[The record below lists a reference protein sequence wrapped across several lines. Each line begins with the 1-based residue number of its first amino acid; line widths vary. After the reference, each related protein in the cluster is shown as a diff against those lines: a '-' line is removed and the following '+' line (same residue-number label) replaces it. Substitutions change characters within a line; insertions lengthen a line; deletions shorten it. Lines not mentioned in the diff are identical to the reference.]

1 MEDKQNKPV
10 ENQPVQEVQVA
21 AAENPANLPT
31 EGHLTFKEDVIAK
44 ITAIIAQDI
53 PGLLS
58 MSGNF
63 LSSMKQAFGQSNL
76 TKGITVEI
84 VDDKA
89 VELGLE
95 IILEYNQSAPKVL
108 EELKNRI
115 GKQLDFMTGMKLTEI
130 NVRVVDTMSR
140 EEFEGKDGKAKKE
153 EAIPAQEV
161 KATIEGP
168 AVDAKP

>member
-1 MEDKQNKPV
+1 MEDKQNKQAENKKVQDV
-10 ENQPVQEVQVA
+10 EVA
-21 AAENPANLPT
+21 AVESPVNHPT

-44 ITAIIAQDI
+44 ITAIIAQDV

-130 NVRVVDTMSR
+130 NVRVVDTMSK

-161 KATIEGP
+161 TATIEGP